1 MNKLILAF
9 LLFFLGQSAI
19 WFQTNGQFLWPVFR
33 KNQILVSIIGGTLI
47 SYLFITAT
55 RFIAEY
61 NNGLV
66 WPGRF
71 IGFSVGMVAFAIMT
85 SFFLGEGINTKTLI
99 SLILSFVL
107 IAVQLFWK

>member
-1 MNKLILAF
+1 MRGLAYGILFYAI
-9 LLFFLGQSAI
+9 GQALT